1 MDCSPLGSSVHGIS
15 QARILGWVAMPP
27 PGDLPDSDLL
37 CLLHWQVGSLPIV
50 PPGDTTGAKYWGC
63 MPATLPVTD
72 SKLLLGKA
80 PGHRVCMSTAAPR
93 CPVQIH
99 FSICVWGNR
108 SSRMLLG
115 FSSLRA
121 TRRRRSV
128 GQTPHPQAPWW
139 WSLILD
145 FFCWYQLSITLI
157 PYSSALPV
165 RMLCWIKHLHSSLCV
180 SLTVIVLAT
189 PWFLAVKFFPQLLL
203 V

>member
-1 MDCSPLGSSVHGIS
+1 MGLFPSNLVTTCPRKGETGHLGQILCVKSLQLCPTLCYPMDCSPLGSSVHGIS

-27 PGDLPDSDLL
+27 PGDLPNSDLL

-80 PGHRVCMSTAAPR
+80 PGHRVCMSTAAPP

-128 GQTPHPQAPWW
+128 GQTPHPQAP
-139 WSLILD
+139 
-145 FFCWYQLSITLI
+145 
-157 PYSSALPV
+157 
-165 RMLCWIKHLHSSLCV
+165 
-180 SLTVIVLAT
+180 
-189 PWFLAVKFFPQLLL
+189 
-203 V
+203 